1 MVLGI
6 AILKVIVL
14 HVNERQMVK
23 MLEYF
28 ISRSPLLSPD
38 KLAKEPKTRI
48 IDSFYCVCVCV
59 CVCAHAPP
67 WTVAHQAPLSMGF
80 SWQEYWSG

>member
-6 AILKVIVL
+6 DILKVIVL

-23 MLEYF
+23 TLEYF

-48 IDSFYCVCVCV
+48 IDSFYSVCVCV
-59 CVCAHAPP
+59 CVYALP

-80 SWQEYWSG
+80 FWQEYWSG

>member
-6 AILKVIVL
+6 DILKVIVL

-23 MLEYF
+23 TLEYF
-28 ISRSPLLSPD
+28 ISRSPLLSSD

-48 IDSFYCVCVCV
+48 IDSFYSVCVCVCV
-59 CVCAHAPP
+59 CVYALP

-80 SWQEYWSG
+80 FWQEYWSG

>member
-23 MLEYF
+23 TLEYF

-38 KLAKEPKTRI
+38 KLAKEQIGR
-48 IDSFYCVCVCV
+48 
-59 CVCAHAPP
+59 AH
-67 WTVAHQAPLSMGF
+67 V
-80 SWQEYWSG
+80 